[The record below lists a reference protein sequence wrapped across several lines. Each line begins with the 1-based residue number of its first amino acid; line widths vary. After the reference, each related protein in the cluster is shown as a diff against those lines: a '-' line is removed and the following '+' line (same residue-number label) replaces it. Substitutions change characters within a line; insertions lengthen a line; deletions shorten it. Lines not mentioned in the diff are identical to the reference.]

1 MSSPQAVVVYPPT
14 YKPESDREM
23 DSVLERAR
31 RVQENQPDVVKMRRL
46 CKELRDRGACDAF
59 DQANELVTMVDE
71 LCEQTRGMVSLV
83 GVLGRTTERL
93 RPPRSDGQGPP
104 IRIERRR
111 SPSPPRRG
119 NGISRPPVRR
129 APSPPRRDRERD
141 RDQQRRDRAPVPPH
155 RCNVAPPRRDLDKP
169 EPGEVENPAEVVSK
183 DPW

>member
-1 MSSPQAVVVYPPT
+1 
-14 YKPESDREM
+14 M

-46 CKELRDRGACDAF
+46 CKELRDRGACDTF

-71 LCEQTRGMVSLV
+71 LCEQTRGMVSLL
-83 GVLGRTTERL
+83 GVLGRTTELL

-111 SPSPPRRG
+111 SPSPARRG
-119 NGISRPPVRR
+119 NGMSRPPPARR

-141 RDQQRRDRAPVPPH
+141 RDSHRRERVHAQPH
-155 RCNVAPPRRDLDKP
+155 RSSVAPPRRDLDKP
-169 EPGEVENPAEVVSK
+169 EPGEVENPAEVVSR